1 MVFAKVAL
9 ASGLLLL
16 FAAFA
21 LGVDQRSTSV
31 IDQSNDC
38 GAAISPSWLVPGTPD
53 RILNPGSGAS
63 AAERRTAAECRP
75 VVNQSRVMILTTMG
89 MGGLLAVIGWTA
101 LRERREST
109 PRQLTTIGV

>member
-21 LGVDQRSTSV
+21 LGVDQRSTSI

-63 AAERRTAAECRP
+63 AEERRTAAECRP
-75 VVNQSRVMILTTMG
+75 VVNQARVLIMTTMG
-89 MGGLLAVIGWTA
+89 VGGLLAVIGWTV

-109 PRQLTTIGV
+109 PRQLTSVGA